1 MKIGTHHKQY
11 TIEKKYNAK
20 EKKQAR
26 KAVNAAYYA
35 KYVPFL
41 FSQLAASVNTDMYL
55 T

>member
-1 MKIGTHHKQY
+1 MRIGTRRKRY

-35 KYVPFL
+35 KSVFL
-41 FSQLAASVNTDMYL
+41 DVSQIMNTDMN